1 MFVFQKWLIFTHY
14 IPGTVLRTENT
25 EFKKIQIMTGAPK
38 VLTFYWG
45 KQTANNKRTHIS
57 DGNKCRELI
66 QSDAMPDVRDLSDN
80 EPAMQI

>member
-1 MFVFQKWLIFTHY
+1 
-14 IPGTVLRTENT
+14 
-25 EFKKIQIMTGAPK
+25 MTGAPK

-45 KQTANNKRTHIS
+45 KQTADNKRTHIS